1 MGFIDKFLNSMHFND
16 DDDYYDDED
25 EYFDEEDDYEEEKPR
40 RGLFGK
46 KSSRYDDDD
55 DYDDDDYEPAP
66 KRGRRSSA
74 QEEKPMVVSSNNKV
88 TPMRNTRK
96 SGGGMEVCVIKPAS
110 MEDAREITE
119 TLLSNRTVVLN
130 MEGLDM
136 DIAQRIIDFASGSCY
151 AINGNL
157 QKIANYIFIITPATV
172 DISGDFQNLLSG
184 ALGGTPSITSS
195 F

>member
-1 MGFIDKFLNSMHFND
+1 MRNS
-16 DDDYYDDED
+16 
-25 EYFDEEDDYEEEKPR
+25 
-40 RGLFGK
+40 
-46 KSSRYDDDD
+46 
-55 DYDDDDYEPAP
+55 
-66 KRGRRSSA
+66 RRS
-74 QEEKPMVVSSNNKV
+74 
-88 TPMRNTRK
+88 
-96 SGGGMEVCVIKPAS
+96 GGNMEVCVIKPTS

-136 DIAQRIIDFASGSCY
+136 DIAQRIIDFASGSCF

-184 ALGGTPSITSS
+184 ALGGMPSITNN